1 MKYRSKGHA
10 GSIGRRSLLLNL
22 VPAEIPGLCGRRPLV
37 RLVRPTYVGPMQ
49 RRTFLSASA
58 ATAGAALL
66 AGLSDCWNA
75 PRYTRET
82 LGTPALLASMGH
94 DRIVRIGRVYLEM
107 TPAERTAD
115 SLRDGILDIA
125 TPWPWSSAPP
135 LDALVAADFEQNRT
149 VFVDGW
155 MLSAAEARQCA
166 LYALA
171 HS

>member
-1 MKYRSKGHA
+1 M
-10 GSIGRRSLLLNL
+10 SIGRRGLLLNL
-22 VPAEIPGLCGRRPLV
+22 VPAEIPGLWGCRPLV
-37 RLVRPTYVGPMQ
+37 GLVRPTYVRLMQ

-66 AGLSDCWNA
+66 TGLSGCGNA
-75 PRYTRET
+75 PSYPSET

-94 DRIVRIGRVYLEM
+94 ERIVQIGRAYLEM
-107 TPAERTAD
+107 TPAERTAE

-125 TPWPWSSAPP
+125 TPWPWSAAPP
-135 LDALVAADFEQNRT
+135 LDTLVATDFEQNRT

>member
-1 MKYRSKGHA
+1 V
-10 GSIGRRSLLLNL
+10 SIGRRDRLLNV
-22 VPAEIPGLCGRRPLV
+22 VPAEIPGLEGRPLV
-37 RLVRPTYVGPMQ
+37 ALGRPTYVRLMQ

-66 AGLSDCWNA
+66 AGVSGCGNT
-75 PRYTRET
+75 PRYTTEA

-107 TPAERTAD
+107 TPAERTSEA
-115 SLRDGILDIA
+115 LRDGILDIA
-125 TPWPWSSAPP
+125 TPWPWNPVPP